1 MNNPNLAIKE
11 IQNLIVANFE
21 RMVAFEQAAFN
32 ARTEQLKFYFEE
44 KANESENNI
53 AELNQVLVS
62 LNQTTFDV
70 ENEVRQ
76 NLLGTTHLFTGQKNI
91 NAVLKHVQ
99 YLEKSVLG
107 WYKKGMANLKGLSQ
121 MSTQVLSRHYTELQ
135 ASHVYVQNC

>member
-11 IQNLIVANFE
+11 IQNLIIANFE

-32 ARTEQLKFYFEE
+32 ACTAQLKQYFEE

-53 AELNQVLVS
+53 EELNAVLKS
-62 LNQTTFDV
+62 LNQNSFDV
-70 ENEVRQ
+70 ESEGKQ
-76 NLLGTTHLFTGQKNI
+76 NLLGMTHLFTGQKNTT
-91 NAVLKHVQ
+91 ALLKHVQ

-121 MSTQVLSRHYTELQ
+121 MNIQILSRHYTELQ